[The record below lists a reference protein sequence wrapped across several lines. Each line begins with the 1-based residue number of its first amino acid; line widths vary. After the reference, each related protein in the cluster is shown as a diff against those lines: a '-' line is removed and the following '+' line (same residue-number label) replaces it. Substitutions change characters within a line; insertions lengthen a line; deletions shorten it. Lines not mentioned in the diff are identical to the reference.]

1 MKEAKETKS
10 VKVFLFAPVDA
21 QLKSLLSG
29 YVNVRKAVYI
39 TAKDVVPYMRVRVRK
54 RSNTVVGIARR
65 FALSAGPI
73 FEYRVGKGQG
83 NKKVATIRVEKV
95 GCFDEIVKI
104 ASQVCKEVT
113 EEAHKAHV
121 ADATKP
127 EVHLTCRVS
136 DIVARDE
143 TPWVEIFAVQKHQ
156 PPVEVW
162 MAAVNKLAEA
172 VGATA
177 QFHDAKI
184 EEF

>member
-1 MKEAKETKS
+1 MEAKETKS
-10 VKVFLFAPVDA
+10 VKVFLFAPENE
-21 QLKSLLSG
+21 QLKNLLSA
-29 YVNVRKAVYI
+29 YVNVRKAVYV
-39 TAKDVVPYMRVRVRK
+39 TATDIVPYMRARVRQK
-54 RSNTVVGIARR
+54 SNTVVGIARQ
-65 FALSAGPI
+65 FAQSSGPI
-73 FEYRVGKGQG
+73 FKYNVGKGQG
-83 NKKVATIRVEKV
+83 RKKVATIRVEKG

-104 ASQVCKEVT
+104 VSQVCKDVT
-113 EEAHKAHV
+113 EETHQAHV
-121 ADATKP
+121 ADAKQK

-162 MAAVNKLAEA
+162 MAAVEKLAAA
-172 VGATA
+172 VGAKA

>member
-1 MKEAKETKS
+1 MNEARETKS
-10 VKVFLFAPVDA
+10 VKVFLFAPENA
-21 QLKSLLSG
+21 QLRNLLSS
-29 YVNVRKAVYI
+29 YVNVRRAVYV

-54 RSNTVVGIARR
+54 KSNTVVGIARQ
-65 FALSAGPI
+65 FAQSFGPI
-73 FEYRVGKGQG
+73 VKYGVGTGQG
-83 NKKVATIRVEKV
+83 RKKVATIRVEKE

-162 MAAVNKLAEA
+162 MAAVEKLSTA
-172 VGATA
+172 VGAKA